1 MTIKFYDNP
10 FRIAISKDIAKNE
23 IVCLSI
29 EQLNGKYRL
38 TVLYIDGEIVVNDFD
53 QLWEALDSLTG
64 IVKTLTK
71 VDISG
76 GTLHGKENPEGSIQ

>member
-10 FRIAISKDIAKNE
+10 FRIAICKNILKNE

-29 EQLNGKYRL
+29 EQLNDKYRL
-38 TVLYIDGEIVVNDFD
+38 TVLYVDGEVIVNDFD

-71 VDISG
+71 
-76 GTLHGKENPEGSIQ
+76 